1 MCLVLCWGYRRWVRE
16 PHHKK
21 LDCLP
26 AFGFTCPVMSWRRF
40 SQTQMETFLD
50 VFRPWHHYVIQV
62 LSLDLNRSS
71 WRPSGHLHWTF
82 PDGTFLYFFTKW
94 FILIPKR
101 AIGIA
106 SREMCF
112 NSQKP
117 HGAGSGI
124 LLRWVQV
131 MALPFARPQNSY
143 VMTLRVNFFIIR
155 RVGETFLIS

>member
-21 LDCLP
+21 LHCLP

-40 SQTQMETFLD
+40 SQTQMETFLN
-50 VFRPWHHYVIQV
+50 VFRPWHHYIIQV

-82 PDGTFLYFFTKW
+82 PDGTFLYFVAKW

-106 SREMCF
+106 SVPRSHMEQALEFCYDEF
-112 NSQKP
+112 KSWLYHLPDLRTVTWWLWCQFLHHQK
-117 HGAGSGI
+117 SGRNI
-124 LLRWVQV
+124 
-131 MALPFARPQNSY
+131 SY
-143 VMTLRVNFFIIR
+143 FIR
-155 RVGETFLIS
+155 GQ